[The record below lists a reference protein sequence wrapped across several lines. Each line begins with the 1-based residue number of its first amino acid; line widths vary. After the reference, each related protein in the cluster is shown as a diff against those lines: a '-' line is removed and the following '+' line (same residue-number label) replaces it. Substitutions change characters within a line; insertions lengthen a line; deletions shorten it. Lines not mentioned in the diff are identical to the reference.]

1 VTADE
6 LGDFERGHESG
17 LKSIVCEAAIG
28 LGVRVVPT
36 VLRI

>member
-6 LGDFERGHESG
+6 LGDFERCHESRV
-17 LKSIVCEAAIG
+17 KSIVCEAAIS